1 MSLSL
6 VIVYLS
12 EFFYNRRRVSYSRVY
27 PTVALVCFVLGFP

>member
-12 EFFYNRRRVSYSRVY
+12 EFFYNKRRVSYSREC
-27 PTVALVCFVLGFP
+27 PTVALVCFVLVFP